1 MITQEKRSK
10 KEYSSSSLVKKNTST
25 YLVKKS
31 SRQNL
36 RLEENQSAV
45 MIFKIQSL
53 IFRQMSTK
61 IFMKGAKMCEIQFFS
76 ALFFLFL
83 PYVHRR
89 TGQALVRRKIVF
101 CFEQNKIDKKI
112 V

>member
-1 MITQEKRSK
+1 MITQQKVVK
-10 KEYSSSSLVKKNTST
+10 KEYSSGSLVKIDTST
-25 YLVKKS
+25 YLAKKFN
-31 SRQNL
+31 RQKL
-36 RLEENQSAV
+36 WLKENQSP
-45 MIFKIQSL
+45 MIVFKVHHVIS
-53 IFRQMSTK
+53 RQMSTK

-101 CFEQNKIDKKI
+101 CFKQNKIDKKI

>member
-61 IFMKGAKMCEIQFFS
+61 FSGIQQKMCEIPI
-76 ALFFLFL
+76 FFLTKTCATIINACVNESRHF
-83 PYVHRR
+83 
-89 TGQALVRRKIVF
+89 GALSQKRIS
-101 CFEQNKIDKKI
+101 
-112 V
+112 